1 MMHKEEVYK
10 KKAKNES
17 DKIAKLGNIANSIS
31 EMKETM
37 LEKNKI
43 LKKRNNI
50 ALLSSA
56 ITLSTNKATKL
67 RLQKKMCIAAEQL
80 EL

>member
-10 KKAKNES
+10 KKAKNEA

-37 LEKNKI
+37 VEKNKI

-56 ITLSTNKATKL
+56 ISLSTNKAAKL
-67 RLQKKMCIAAEQL
+67 RLQKKMCIAAEHL